1 LLHSHFIVC
10 QYFLY
15 RNPGYLPPPP
25 TSAQKTALYAEIV
38 CAILFFSSIRRYC
51 LFKFFLFLFR
61 QLYTQKLSVQFFFLA
76 LYADIVSS
84 NFFFFFL
91 DSSIRRNCLFKFLRS
106 QLDTGWRR
114 VTGCLIFIGHVPQK
128 SPIISGSFVENDLQL
143 SCRSFSTKEKRHS
156 MRLRR
161 PVTHRAELTDS
172 RNSKKIF
179 SEVGSISVFYRHV
192 SSDLTYE

>member
-1 LLHSHFIVC
+1 MTESWLLSDDVCYIVTLLC
-10 QYFLY
+10 ANIFYIEIQDIYP
-15 RNPGYLPPPP
+15 RPPR
-25 TSAQKTALYAEIV
+25 L
-38 CAILFFSSIRRYC
+38 LR
-51 LFKFFLFLFR
+51 R